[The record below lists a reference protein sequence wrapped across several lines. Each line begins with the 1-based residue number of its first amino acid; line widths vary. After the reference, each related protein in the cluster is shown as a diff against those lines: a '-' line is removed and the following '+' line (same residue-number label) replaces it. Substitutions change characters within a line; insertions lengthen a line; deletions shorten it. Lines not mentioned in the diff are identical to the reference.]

1 MDRPLRW
8 DDLRIVLAIAEA
20 GSLAGAGR
28 QLGVSHATVFRRLDG
43 LEERLGVRLFERLP
57 EGYAPTPA
65 GEDLA
70 AAARRVETEVL
81 EAERRVQ
88 GRDLMPSGTV
98 RVTTTDTLYAG
109 LLAPVLAG
117 FRREHP
123 AITLEVTVSNR
134 VHDLSRRDADI
145 AIRPSDRPPEALVG
159 RRLGRLRQAVYGAAG
174 AGQAAALAAADW
186 IGPDDTMGYRTLERW
201 MAATG
206 YAERCVLRLDS
217 VLAMATAVRCGSG
230 IAVLPCYLADADPGL
245 RRLGEPVE
253 ALATDLWLLTHADL
267 RHTTRIRALLDHV
280 AAALAGKPL

>member
-117 FRREHP
+117 FRRAHP

-134 VHDLSRRDADI
+134 VHDLSRRDADV

-159 RRLGRLRQAVYGAAG
+159 RRLGRLRQAVYGPAG

-201 MAATG
+201 MAGTG

-245 RRLGEPVE
+245 QRLGEPVE
-253 ALATDLWLLTHADL
+253 DLWLLTHADL